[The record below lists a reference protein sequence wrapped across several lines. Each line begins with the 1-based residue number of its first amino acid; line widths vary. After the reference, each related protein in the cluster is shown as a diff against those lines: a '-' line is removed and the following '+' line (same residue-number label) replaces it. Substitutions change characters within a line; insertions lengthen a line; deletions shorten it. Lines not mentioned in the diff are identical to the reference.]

1 MVFSITSVN
10 STQAKT
16 NVSNKT
22 QSFPDDKTLKKAAE
36 QLGISVEQLKEN
48 LTQSRVAKN
57 KGIYNLAV
65 TVNEMDMKAFCILNG
80 IDYNDW
86 RNHNADSNRMYYVIK
101 NPNQY
106 KTTTNSTESVN
117 RSTSSTKSKTTTL
130 VETPTTSASS
140 AESSAP
146 ARKTNTTHVVSKS
159 TSSNSVRSYYI
170 DTKDPVVHTVK
181 RGDIAYNIAKKYG
194 VSPAALEAA
203 NPGINLARLSIGQ
216 KINIPAAREIK
227 MGTVNKRLDV
237 ANAMGVDEDFIQ
249 RLTDLEVFR
258 NDVYKDGVGVP
269 TIGIGHAIQNSDDR
283 KFLIE
288 KYGERGTSKLS
299 NAQVWDLLARDLL
312 EAEENIAA
320 IIGQD
325 NYDRLP
331 TPLKGAL
338 LDMVLNKG
346 KEIITETDGL
356 AYCLKEGKYEAA
368 INKFTHIKTIT
379 EPQKELAG
387 LAKRR
392 LFDISVAI
400 KMYNGEIPDS
410 NIATA
415 RKVYNRG
422 VELLKKEYPNNFENQ
437 LEGYNNDIKSYF
449 GEDLFNE
456 ITGTNV

>member
-16 NVSNKT
+16 NVSNNK

-36 QLGISVEQLKEN
+36 LLGISVEQLKEN
-48 LTQSRVAKN
+48 LTQSKVAN
-57 KGIYNLAV
+57 GKGIYNLAV
-65 TVNEMDMKAFCILNG
+65 TVNKMNLEAFCLLNG
-80 IDYNDW
+80 IGKDYSPKLNEKFF
-86 RNHNADSNRMYYVIK
+86 VIK

-106 KTTTNSTESVN
+106 KTTKSSTESVS
-117 RSTSSTKSKTTTL
+117 RSTSCTKSETTTRT
-130 VETPTTSASS
+130 ETPTTSASS

-146 ARKTNTTHVVSKS
+146 ARKTNMTHVVAKRA
-159 TSSNSVRSYYI
+159 SSNSVRSHYI

-227 MGTVNKRLDV
+227 MGTVNNRFDV
-237 ANAMGVDEDFIQ
+237 ANAMGVDEEFIQ
-249 RLTDLEVFR
+249 RLTDLEVFS
-258 NDVYKDGVGVP
+258 NDVYTDGVDVP

-288 KYGERGTSKLS
+288 KYGESGDRKLS

-331 TPLKGAL
+331 APLKGAL
-338 LDMVLNKG
+338 LDMVFNKG

-356 AYCLKEGKYEAA
+356 AYCLKEGKYDAA
-368 INKFTHIKTIT
+368 INKFTHIKTMT
-379 EPQKELAG
+379 KPQEELAG

-410 NIATA
+410 NIETA

-422 VELLKKEYPNNFENQ
+422 VELLRKEYPNNFENQ
-437 LEGYNNDIKSYF
+437 LNGYNKDIKSYF
-449 GEDLFNE
+449 GEDLFNV
-456 ITGTNV
+456 ITRTNA